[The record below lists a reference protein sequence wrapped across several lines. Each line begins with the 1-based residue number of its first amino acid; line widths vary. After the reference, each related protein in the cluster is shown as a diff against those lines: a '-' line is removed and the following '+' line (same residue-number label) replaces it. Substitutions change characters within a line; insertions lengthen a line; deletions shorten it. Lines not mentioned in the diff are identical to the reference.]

1 MDDPVQC
8 YRISSNF
15 RMLGRLPIEDV
26 ELYLTVCGTE
36 RCTPDKFYGPI
47 VRRDYHVHFILSG
60 GGTLEMDGK
69 VFRPHRGQIFVTVPG
84 VNLFY
89 YSDPEDPWHYAW
101 ISFNGSKAALYLEKA
116 GLTAEHPV
124 RDCYLDPEEFLGI
137 IEEILNHHEITVA
150 NELTR
155 TALLYQ
161 ILALLVNSQ
170 NQNLEK
176 QNKPL
181 PHDYSPDVY
190 VDNALAYIHNHYT
203 DAKVSDI
210 ASYIGITRSYLTH
223 IFKQRMEISPQE
235 YLLSYRLE
243 QGSRLLRTTGMS
255 IQEIAEAI
263 GYENPLTFSKMF
275 KNVYGMS
282 PKYYRQKVLEKESS
296 MKVCCD
302 ECKKE
307 SL

>member
-69 VFRPHRGQIFVTVPG
+69 VYRPHRGQIFVTVPG

-137 IEEILNHHEITVA
+137 IEEILNHHEITV
-150 NELTR
+150 
-155 TALLYQ
+155 
-161 ILALLVNSQ
+161 
-170 NQNLEK
+170 
-176 QNKPL
+176 
-181 PHDYSPDVY
+181 
-190 VDNALAYIHNHYT
+190 DNALAYIHNHYT

-235 YLLSYRLE
+235 YLLSYCLE

-282 PKYYRQKVLEKESS
+282 LKYYRQKVLEKESS
-296 MKVCCD
+296 TKYLTTSHDIWYCRIIT
-302 ECKKE
+302 
-307 SL
+307 

>member
-1 MDDPVQC
+1 M
-8 YRISSNF
+8 
-15 RMLGRLPIEDV
+15 PIEDV

-47 VRRDYHVHFILSG
+47 VRRDYHVHFVLSG

-69 VFRPHRGQIFVTVPG
+69 VYRPHRGQIFVTVPG
-84 VNLFY
+84 VDLFY

-101 ISFNGSKAALYLEKA
+101 VSFNGSKAALYLEKA
-116 GLTAEHPV
+116 GLTADHPV
-124 RDCYLDPEEFLGI
+124 RDCYLEPEEFLTI

-155 TALLYQ
+155 TSLLYQ

-170 NQNLEK
+170 NQNLER
-176 QNKPL
+176 QNKPI
-181 PHDYSPDVY
+181 PYDYSPDVY
-190 VDNALAYIHNHYT
+190 VDNALTYIHNHYK

-243 QGSRLLRTTGMS
+243 QSSRLLRTTGMS
-255 IQEIAEAI
+255 VQEIAEAI

-282 PKYYRQKVLEKESS
+282 PKYYRQKVMEERNEQAQSS
-296 MKVCCD
+296 RI
-302 ECKKE
+302 
-307 SL
+307 

>member
-1 MDDPVQC
+1 
-8 YRISSNF
+8 
-15 RMLGRLPIEDV
+15 
-26 ELYLTVCGTE
+26 
-36 RCTPDKFYGPI
+36 
-47 VRRDYHVHFILSG
+47 
-60 GGTLEMDGK
+60 MDGK

>member
-1 MDDPVQC
+1 
-8 YRISSNF
+8 
-15 RMLGRLPIEDV
+15 MLGSLPIEDV

-47 VRRDYHVHFILSG
+47 VRRDYHVHFVLSG
-60 GGTLEMDGK
+60 GGTLEMDGRVYK
-69 VFRPHRGQIFVTVPG
+69 PRRGQIFVTVPG
-84 VNLFY
+84 VNVFY

-101 ISFNGSKAALYLEKA
+101 VSFNGSKAALYLEKA
-116 GLTAEHPV
+116 GITAENPV
-124 RDCYLDPEEFLGI
+124 RDIYLEPEEFLSI

-170 NQNLEK
+170 NQNLER

-181 PHDYSPDVY
+181 PYDYSPDVY
-190 VDNALAYIHNHYT
+190 VDNALSYIHNHYT
-203 DAKVSDI
+203 HAKVCDI

-223 IFKQRMEISPQE
+223 IFKQKMEISPQE
-235 YLLSYRLE
+235 YLLNYRLE
-243 QGSRLLRTTGMS
+243 QGSRLLRTSGMS
-255 IQEIAEAI
+255 IQEIAESI

-275 KNVYGMS
+275 KSVYGVS
-282 PKYYRQKVLEKESS
+282 PKNYRLKVRQREEG
-296 MKVCCD
+296 
-302 ECKKE
+302 
-307 SL
+307 

>member
-1 MDDPVQC
+1 MDDPIQC

-47 VRRDYHVHFILSG
+47 VRRDYHVHFVLSG

-69 VFRPHRGQIFVTVPG
+69 VYRPHRGQIFVTVPG
-84 VNLFY
+84 VDLFY

-101 ISFNGSKAALYLEKA
+101 VSFNGSKAALYLEKA
-116 GLTAEHPV
+116 GLTADHPV
-124 RDCYLDPEEFLGI
+124 RDCYLEPEEFLTI

-155 TALLYQ
+155 TSLLYQ

-170 NQNLEK
+170 NQNLER
-176 QNKPL
+176 QNKPI
-181 PHDYSPDVY
+181 PYDYSPDVY
-190 VDNALAYIHNHYT
+190 VDNALTYIHNHYK

-243 QGSRLLRTTGMS
+243 QSSRLLRTTGMS
-255 IQEIAEAI
+255 VQEIAEAI

-282 PKYYRQKVLEKESS
+282 PKYYRQKVMEERNEQEQSS
-296 MKVCCD
+296 RI
-302 ECKKE
+302 
-307 SL
+307 

>member
-69 VFRPHRGQIFVTVPG
+69 VYRPHRGQIFVTVPG

-282 PKYYRQKVLEKESS
+282 LKYYRQKVLEKESS
-296 MKVCCD
+296 MKVCYD